1 MWFTDKG
8 DDILRVERHMQFRT
22 LLLSFTNVDFQ
33 IFFMV
38 FIKDILAL
46 VLFQH
51 I

>member
-8 DDILRVERHMQFRT
+8 DDFYALSDILQFRT
-22 LLLSFTNVDFQ
+22 LLLSFTKVDFQ

-38 FIKDILAL
+38 FLKNILAL
-46 VLFQH
+46 VLFQP